1 MFLIRRGFHLN
12 YWATTA
18 LLARVYLYA
27 QKEEEALKQAEEVMT
42 FAAQKRAFALA
53 DRFYYGDRKCYSDV
67 IFGLHVIDLL
77 DYNKEI
83 NNMENKKKCQVFI
96 NLGSRKELFW

>member
-1 MFLIRRGFHLN
+1 MELIAKDLIDAKQLLWKFDTAKSFSRSDNFETAGSGETMFLIRRGFHLN

-42 FAAQKRAFALA
+42 FAAQKGALALA
-53 DRFYYGDRKCYSDV
+53 DRFYYGDRKC
-67 IFGLHVIDLL
+67 
-77 DYNKEI
+77 
-83 NNMENKKKCQVFI
+83 
-96 NLGSRKELFW
+96 